1 MCVATKILIAINPT
15 AVLHCYCHPLPL
27 KCFGGK
33 RSYCNENHLRGNTN
47 YANEVPCV
55 AIRSMATKK
64 IAWQMVLLP
73 RHDDRGNNIRSLT
86 TNKIAVANDNIA
98 MVQRSWQ

>member
-1 MCVATKILIAINPT
+1 MCVATKVLVAINPT
-15 AVLHCYCHPLPL
+15 AMTVLRCYCHPLPR

-55 AIRSMATKK
+55 AIQFM
-64 IAWQMVLLP
+64 
-73 RHDDRGNNIRSLT
+73 T
-86 TNKIAVANDNIA
+86 TNKIMWQ
-98 MVQRSWQ
+98 MVVLSRYGDRGNYI